1 MGSSVKTH
9 HWRALLNTSCYF
21 RQDSFFSLKPQFA
34 PKRLVGRN
42 DLWPLSSFVST
53 YDGDTVKY
61 IKMTSAASVIH
72 VQHYDFIP
80 ILSALFYW
88 WKVAEEVKTDICHF
102 WFMQHDQA
110 STNTVYHIL
119 CNMNHSFHAF
129 VSVSGFTITPA
140 GSLRCFH
147 SSHIKYGTLIIAR
160 PHGARSSPQSAEK
173 TLVWNVLHLSAVSET
188 RWAEQRR
195 CYWRQEGSTTTNRKM
210 SFTKVMDEMFAQKVT
225 HRQTNKNTIFSERRR
240 AAKLNG
246 SWKCCDKWWQTT

>member
-1 MGSSVKTH
+1 M
-9 HWRALLNTSCYF
+9 
-21 RQDSFFSLKPQFA
+21 KPQFA

-195 CYWRQEGSTTTNRKM
+195 CYWRHRSRKVQQQQIVRWV
-210 SFTKVMDEMFAQKVT
+210 S
-225 HRQTNKNTIFSERRR
+225 
-240 AAKLNG
+240 L
-246 SWKCCDKWWQTT
+246 KWWMRCLPRRSHTDKPTKTPSSLSEEEPRS